1 MFKKFLSVVKGV
13 PPRSSDW
20 VNRLGPVALFGSDCG
35 IPGSSAKI
43 LDHFYKSPKDCDFYA
58 EMTFHEPGPIECPPE
73 SVIFLPVMNAG
84 QMLQGEALK
93 KPPTKE
99 EWYLGTTEAAT
110 DLIERGYIP
119 VNVGGDG
126 SATLGMVE
134 AYKRLFPQEDVVLLH
149 FSAHGTVGNPEAP
162 VRVLLEKNLLKGVV
176 GVGNRCVNSEDRKI
190 RKLHKMFYMDMHA
203 IYAKGLFCIR
213 DIRNDYPVF
222 VSIDANVLD
231 PAFAPAVESPVPGGL
246 STRDL
251 LHIMNGIRGPKVV
264 GVDIHGYNPK
274 LDICRGDGLGLTQ
287 MALTKVLKESVLKCY
302 SISTQTEEEG
312 MARIQMMQRQGTLSE
327 NPYPDH

>member
-1 MFKKFLSVVKGV
+1 MFKTFLNVIKSA

-20 VNRLGPVALFGSDCG
+20 TNRLGPVALFGSDCG
-35 IPGSSAKI
+35 MPGSSSKI
-43 LDHFYKSPKDCDFYA
+43 LSHFYKSPRDCDFYA

-73 SVIFLPVMNAG
+73 SVIFLPVMKTG
-84 QMLQGEALK
+84 GMLHSQLLDK
-93 KPPTKE
+93 QPTRE
-99 EWYLGTTEAAT
+99 EWYLGTTEATT
-110 DLIERGYIP
+110 DLLEKGYIP

-126 SATLGMVE
+126 SATLGMIE

-149 FSAHGTVGNPEAP
+149 FSAKPKVGTIDSP

-176 GVGNRCVNSEDRKI
+176 GVGNRCVTSEDRKI

-222 VSIDANVLD
+222 VSIDASVLD
-231 PAFAPAVESPVPGGL
+231 PAFAPAVDEPVPGGL

-251 LHIMNGIRGPKVV
+251 LHIMNGIRGPKIV
-264 GVDIHGYNPK
+264 GVDIHGYNPT

-287 MALTKVLKESVLKCY
+287 MALAKVVKECILKCY
-302 SISTQTEEEG
+302 SISSQTEEEG
-312 MARIQMMQRQGTLSE
+312 MARIQVMQRQGTVSD